1 MIRVSACTA
10 GLLFPAVLSLPAQG
24 TSASL
29 EIGAARM
36 RFADSI
42 DATALMIAPAL
53 RASRGRYS
61 LDAAGTLARLGGGW
75 SSSGATD
82 VVMVAARRGRL
93 ALEGEGLGGGSLH
106 SGGTYTAQLL
116 GAARLRAG
124 FASASTWIAAGAGQT
139 WDAEWRSL
147 RRVELGGWVRRSVS
161 TFAATVQPTVVAD
174 TIRFTDSFV
183 AWSAD
188 VDAWTFS
195 AAVGFR
201 GGAQLPSLPAN
212 RRSWGGVTA
221 TRALGPGVALVGSA
235 GTYPVDF
242 TQGYPGGRYLSFG
255 VRLRTGRDDL
265 AVSAPATPDVLQVR
279 IEPSGEGGAL
289 SVFAPR
295 ANGVEVAGDFTSWT
309 PVQLRRRGDGWWV
322 LALPIARGTHEMN
335 VRVDGGPWLVP
346 PGTIP
351 KKDEFGTTTGVLVVR

>member
-10 GLLFPAVLSLPAQG
+10 GLLFPAALSLPAQG

-29 EIGAARM
+29 EVGAARM

-42 DATALMIAPAL
+42 GATALMIAPAL
-53 RASRGRYS
+53 RTSGARYTV
-61 LDAAGTLARLGGGW
+61 DAAGTLARLGDGW

-82 VVMVAARRGRL
+82 VVLVAARRGRL

-139 WDAEWRSL
+139 WDAEWRTL
-147 RRVELGGWVRRSVS
+147 RRVELGGWMRRRAS

-188 VDAWTFS
+188 VDAWAFS

-212 RRSWGGVTA
+212 RKSWGSVTA
-221 TRALGPGVALVGSA
+221 TRALRPGVALVGSA

-242 TQGYPGGRYLSFG
+242 TQGYPGGRYLSLG
-255 VRLRTGRDDL
+255 VRWRFDL
-265 AVSAPATPDVLQVR
+265 DEAAVSAPATPDVLQLR
-279 IEPSGEGGAL
+279 LEPSGEGAAL

-295 ANGVEVAGDFTSWT
+295 ANAVEVTGDFTSWS
-309 PVQLRRRGDGWWV
+309 PVPLQRRGGGWWA

-335 VRVDGGPWLVP
+335 VRVDGGPWQVP

-351 KKDEFGTTTGVLVVR
+351 KKDEFGTTAGVLVVR